1 MRSTQSRWR
10 VAMRSMIFRARFST
24 LSRGSALGVSGL
36 LRRSISLA
44 MCGLRSTSS
53 LLAMG
58 RSTTLTR
65 VARIRSLT
73 KERTQQSGRWSKIQV
88 MGAKKVTMKGGNE
101 SFRWLNTSSY
111 CGSPRVSRD
120 DSVRNFISFSFVASY
135 SVGNGDRLSD
145 DTGVT

>member
-24 LSRGSALGVSGL
+24 PSRGSALGVSGL
-36 LRRSISLA
+36 LSRSISLA

-73 KERTQQSGRWSKIQV
+73 KERTQQSGR
-88 MGAKKVTMKGGNE
+88 
-101 SFRWLNTSSY
+101 
-111 CGSPRVSRD
+111 
-120 DSVRNFISFSFVASY
+120 
-135 SVGNGDRLSD
+135 
-145 DTGVT
+145 